1 MTFGYFDNI
10 ICPKNEDCENLEG
23 FRKDVLSQI
32 LFNDGG
38 KSDMVRGE
46 VKDGPS

>member
-10 ICPKNEDCENLEG
+10 ICPKNENCENIEG

-32 LFNDGG
+32 LFNDRR
-38 KSDMVRGE
+38 KSDMVRRE
-46 VKDGPS
+46 VKDEPS